1 MTLKEIKDAVIKGLI
16 VHWKTN
22 SYTVIVSNSVYYI
35 ACVNNSCVGLTNSN
49 YVLNEL
55 ESDFYINTL

>member
-1 MTLKEIKDAVIKGLI
+1 MNLQEIKNAVDKGMI

-35 ACVNNSCVGLTNSN
+35 KCINNSCVGLTNSN